1 LEGIPLSVYL
11 QIQFQMQLYGIKK
24 VGVSA
29 LIDTSDYREYGMG
42 EIDNNTI
49 DKISKLSDVF
59 MYHVYNNIPPK
70 VELWSDI
77 VKMFPVIQ
85 DNASIV
91 KLDDKLEN
99 GIQLSDILERREIL
113 KSKIKE
119 QEKEIDDIDNSIGLL
134 IGNNT
139 RLQTPKGDVLVTCS
153 ESERESLSLKTLQE
167 KEPEIF
173 NQIKEKNL
181 INVSKFRRLYY
192 KKLK

>member
-1 LEGIPLSVYL
+1 
-11 QIQFQMQLYGIKK
+11 
-24 VGVSA
+24 
-29 LIDTSDYREYGMG
+29 
-42 EIDNNTI
+42 
-49 DKISKLSDVF
+49 
-59 MYHVYNNIPPK
+59 MYHVKTKIPPK
-70 VELWSDI
+70 VELWSD
-77 VKMFPVIQ
+77 VVNMFPVIQ
-85 DNASIV
+85 ENASII
-91 KLDDKLEN
+91 KLDEKLDN
-99 GIQLSDILERREIL
+99 GIQLSDILERREFL

-192 KKLK
+192 KKLKHIGE

>member
-1 LEGIPLSVYL
+1 
-11 QIQFQMQLYGIKK
+11 
-24 VGVSA
+24 
-29 LIDTSDYREYGMG
+29 
-42 EIDNNTI
+42 
-49 DKISKLSDVF
+49 
-59 MYHVYNNIPPK
+59 
-70 VELWSDI
+70 
-77 VKMFPVIQ
+77 
-85 DNASIV
+85 
-91 KLDDKLEN
+91 
-99 GIQLSDILERREIL
+99 LSDILERREIL

-139 RLQTPKGDVLVTCS
+139 RLQTPNGDVLVTCS

-167 KEPEIF
+167 KDPEIF